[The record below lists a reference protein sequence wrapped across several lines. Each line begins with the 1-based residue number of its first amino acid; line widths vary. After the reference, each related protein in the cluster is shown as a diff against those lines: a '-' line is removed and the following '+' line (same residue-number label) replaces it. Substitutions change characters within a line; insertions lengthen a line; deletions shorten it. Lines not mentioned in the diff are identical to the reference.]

1 MKPRQNTRSYERT
14 LQGTFLSHSA
24 PRALEKQQQQTHH
37 YLRPK
42 QTS

>member
-1 MKPRQNTRSYERT
+1 MKHHARMKLRQNTGSYQRT

-37 YLRPK
+37 
-42 QTS
+42 